1 MKAVYKETE
10 GAYTACL
17 TERPVPTLTKQD
29 NVLIRV
35 HACTTCGL
43 DMHIWQGKLRDC
55 RPPIIM
61 GHEFVGTIVK
71 AVGESLG
78 FSVGERVICQPHLY
92 ACGHCEVCRLG
103 YPQFCRSRRS
113 LGIQR
118 DGALAEYIAVPARY
132 LHRVPDNLPD
142 EFACLAEPFTISVSD
157 VLVHADLTPGESVL
171 IIGAGQVA
179 QLALVAA
186 RCGGAS
192 RIFLSGAET
201 DASLRLPAA
210 AALGAV
216 LWSSTAA
223 GAIRW
228 KPYCGPPMAA
238 VWIWAVEASGSPAG
252 IAAGIKALRPGGRMA
267 VLGATKQPSVPIPW
281 DAALRKAVTLQF
293 NMMSDYTHMDRALAL
308 LAAFP
313 GDLSPLITHRHPLR
327 NGRTLPSCGTSRASR
342 DLSPSAEFCCSYAH
356 LE

>member
-103 YPQFCRSRRS
+103 SPQFCRSRRS

-157 VLVHADLTPGESVL
+157 VLVHADLSPGESVL

-210 AALGAV
+210 AALGADLV
-216 LWSSTAA
+216 INSMPTPPAA
-223 GAIRW
+223 TER
-228 KPYCGPPMAA
+228 
-238 VWIWAVEASGSPAG
+238 
-252 IAAGIKALRPGGRMA
+252 
-267 VLGATKQPSVPIPW
+267 
-281 DAALRKAVTLQF
+281 
-293 NMMSDYTHMDRALAL
+293 
-308 LAAFP
+308 
-313 GDLSPLITHRHPLR
+313 
-327 NGRTLPSCGTSRASR
+327 
-342 DLSPSAEFCCSYAH
+342 
-356 LE
+356 

>member
-71 AVGESLG
+71 AAGESLG

-118 DGALAEYIAVPARY
+118 DGALAEYIA
-132 LHRVPDNLPD
+132 
-142 EFACLAEPFTISVSD
+142 CL
-157 VLVHADLTPGESVL
+157 L
-171 IIGAGQVA
+171 
-179 QLALVAA
+179 
-186 RCGGAS
+186 
-192 RIFLSGAET
+192 
-201 DASLRLPAA
+201 
-210 AALGAV
+210 
-216 LWSSTAA
+216 
-223 GAIRW
+223 
-228 KPYCGPPMAA
+228 
-238 VWIWAVEASGSPAG
+238 
-252 IAAGIKALRPGGRMA
+252 
-267 VLGATKQPSVPIPW
+267 
-281 DAALRKAVTLQF
+281 
-293 NMMSDYTHMDRALAL
+293 YT
-308 LAAFP
+308 
-313 GDLSPLITHRHPLR
+313 
-327 NGRTLPSCGTSRASR
+327 
-342 DLSPSAEFCCSYAH
+342 SPSPRD
-356 LE
+356 

>member
-1 MKAVYKETE
+1 
-10 GAYTACL
+10 
-17 TERPVPTLTKQD
+17 
-29 NVLIRV
+29 
-35 HACTTCGL
+35 
-43 DMHIWQGKLRDC
+43 MHIWQGKLRDC

-157 VLVHADLTPGESVL
+157 VLVHA
-171 IIGAGQVA
+171 
-179 QLALVAA
+179 

-210 AALGAV
+210 AALGADLVINSGRGDPVEAV
-216 LWSSTAA
+216 LRATH
-223 GAIRW
+223 GR
-228 KPYCGPPMAA
+228 G
-238 VWIWAVEASGSPAG
+238 VDLAVEASGSPAG

-313 GDLSPLITHRHPLR
+313 GDLSPLITHRHPLAEWEQCF
-327 NGRTLPSCGTSRASR
+327 TELR
-342 DLSPSAEFCCSYAH
+342 DQQGIKGLITIG
-356 LE
+356 

>member
-10 GAYTACL
+10 GAYTARL
-17 TERPVPTLTKQD
+17 TERPIPALTEQD

-35 HACTTCGL
+35 RACTTCGL

-61 GHEFVGTIVK
+61 GHEFVGTIVET
-71 AVGESLG
+71 VGESLG

-92 ACGHCEVCRLG
+92 ACGHCEACRLG
-103 YPQFCRSRRS
+103 YPQFCRGRRS

-118 DGALAEYIAVPARY
+118 DGALAEYVAVPARY

-142 EFACLAEPFTISVSD
+142 EFSCLAEPFTISVSD

-192 RIFLSGAET
+192 RVFLSGVEA

-210 AALGAV
+210 AALGADLV
-216 LWSSTAA
+216 INSSR
-223 GAIRW
+223 GDPVEAILRATH
-228 KPYCGPPMAA
+228 GRG
-238 VWIWAVEASGSPAG
+238 VDLVVEASGSPAG

-267 VLGATKQPSVPIPW
+267 VLGATKQPSVLIPW

-293 NMMSDYTHMDRALAL
+293 NMMSDYTHMERALAL

-313 GDLSPLITHRHPLR
+313 GDLSPLITHRRPLAEWEQCF
-327 NGRTLPSCGTSRASR
+327 TELR
-342 DLSPSAEFCCSYAH
+342 DQQGIKGLITIG
-356 LE
+356 

>member
-186 RCGGAS
+186 RCGRPWRG
-192 RIFLSGAET
+192 SGHQQ
-201 DASLRLPAA
+201 
-210 AALGAV
+210 
-216 LWSSTAA
+216 
-223 GAIRW
+223 
-228 KPYCGPPMAA
+228 
-238 VWIWAVEASGSPAG
+238 
-252 IAAGIKALRPGGRMA
+252 RPGRSGGSRTAGHPWPRCGSGGGSQRFTGR
-267 VLGATKQPSVPIPW
+267 
-281 DAALRKAVTLQF
+281 
-293 NMMSDYTHMDRALAL
+293 HCC
-308 LAAFP
+308 
-313 GDLSPLITHRHPLR
+313 RH
-327 NGRTLPSCGTSRASR
+327 
-342 DLSPSAEFCCSYAH
+342 
-356 LE
+356 